1 MSRKWPRVL
10 LGPEPLMLST
20 QVTLRSAEQ
29 GQEEWC
35 VKKVDSFLAPESR
48 SLRCL
53 DSAASL
59 YISSLV

>member
-10 LGPEPLMLST
+10 LGPE
-20 QVTLRSAEQ
+20 VTLRSAEQ